1 MRPGDSWRRLWA
13 VAAKETLQLRRDRLT
28 FGMIIGMPILLIVLF
43 GYAINFDVRG
53 LRAAVLDHA
62 NTSMSRELLAQLVA
76 TQVVQVVAWPRGDLE
91 LAQLMRSGDVA
102 VGVVIP
108 ADFERRLQ
116 SSSRSAIQVIVDGSQ
131 PTLGKVVESLASLPI
146 LGRHGTDAN
155 RIKVPRITVQT
166 LYNPER
172 RTAVQVVPA
181 LIGVILSMTMVIF
194 TAGAIVRE
202 RERGNL
208 ELLIT
213 TPLGRA
219 ELMVGKLLP
228 YVAIGLL
235 QTTLVLVVGSW
246 LFDVPVAG
254 NLLAF
259 YLAALMFI
267 AATLALGLFVST
279 LAQTQFQSFQLAY
292 LSILPSILLSGFMFP
307 FDGMPKFAQA
317 IAQFLPLTHFNV
329 MVRGILLRGA
339 GLVDLWVP
347 ALKLTAFFI
356 VMMIIAVARFKKR
369 LD

>member
-1 MRPGDSWRRLWA
+1 MNLGSSWRRLWA
-13 VAAKETLQLRRDRLT
+13 VAAKEALQLRRDRLT

-53 LRAAVLDHA
+53 LRTAVLDLA
-62 NTSMSRELLAQLVA
+62 DTSMSRELVSQLVA
-76 TQVVQVVAWPRGDLE
+76 TQVVHVVAHPRGDLE
-91 LAQLMRSGDVA
+91 LAQMMRSGEVA
-102 VGVVIP
+102 VGIVIP
-108 ADFERRLQ
+108 EDFERRLQ
-116 SSSRSAIQVIVDGSQ
+116 STSRPVVQVVVDGSQ
-131 PTLGKVVESLASLPI
+131 PTLGKVVESLAGLPI
-146 LGRHGTDAN
+146 LVRHGSDDN
-155 RIKVPRITVQT
+155 NQRVPRIAVQT

-219 ELMVGKLLP
+219 ELMIGKLLP

-235 QTTLVLVVGSW
+235 QTTLVLVVGSL

-254 NLLAF
+254 SLLAF

-267 AATLALGLFVST
+267 GATLALGLFVST
-279 LAQTQFQSFQLAY
+279 LAQTQFQAFQLAY
-292 LSILPSILLSGFMFP
+292 LTILPSILLSGFMFP
-307 FDGMPKFAQA
+307 FDGMPPFAQW

-329 MVRGILLRGA
+329 MVRGVLLRNA
-339 GLVDLWVP
+339 GLADLWQP
-347 ALKLTAFFI
+347 AVKLAAFFV

>member
-1 MRPGDSWRRLWA
+1 MSGSWRRLWA
-13 VAAKETLQLRRDRLT
+13 VAVKEAVQLRRDRLT

-53 LRAAVLDHA
+53 LRAAVLDAA
-62 NTSMSRELLAQLVA
+62 NSSMSRELMAQLTA
-76 TQVVQVVAWPRGDLE
+76 TQVIEVVARPRGDLE
-91 LAQLMRSGDVA
+91 LAALMRSGEVT
-102 VGVVIP
+102 VGIVIP

-116 SSSRSAIQVIVDGSQ
+116 STSRSVIQIVVDGSQ
-131 PTLGKVVESLASLPI
+131 PTLSSVVEKLAGLP
-146 LGRHGTDAN
+146 LLVRHGADAN
-155 RIKVPRITVQT
+155 RLQVRPIAVQT
-166 LYNPER
+166 LFNPER

-219 ELMVGKLLP
+219 ELMIGKLLP

-235 QTTLVLVVGSW
+235 QTTLVLVVGSL
-246 LFDVPVAG
+246 LFAVPMAG
-254 NLLAF
+254 SLFAF
-259 YLAALMFI
+259 YVAALMFI

-317 IAQFLPLTHFNV
+317 IAELLPLTHFNV

-339 GLVDLWVP
+339 GLGDLWLP
-347 ALKLTAFFI
+347 AVKLAAFFI
-356 VMMIIAVARFKKR
+356 VMMGIAVVRFKKR